1 MYYYSFNKNNKHFLK
16 KLLLLPWIIIF
27 VIIFT
32 SLIGITLMYTAAN
45 GNWYPWANKQI
56 IHLVTALPIMIIIA
70 ITDVRIWFKMSYI
83 IYILV
88 LSFLIIIEF
97 SGHTAMGATR
107 WINLGVIKIQP
118 SEIMKISLILAL
130 AKYFHNTSLLSTNII
145 VYLIPPIIMVLIP
158 FCLIIRQPDLGTAL
172 ILLALGTIIFFVTG
186 VSIRKF
192 VVVIM
197 SGLIILPFFWNLLH
211 DYQKKRVLTFL
222 NPENDPLGAGY
233 NIIQSKIA
241 IGSGGILGKGLLKGT
256 QNQLKFLPEHHTDF
270 IFTTFA
276 EEFGFTG
283 GIIILVL
290 YASLITF
297 GIFTANNTRNH
308 YSRLTAIGV
317 TSLFF
322 LHIFINM
329 AMVMGLLPV
338 VGVPLPLLSYGGTI
352 MMTMFIGFGFLFN
365 SYVHYNN
372 HINTSHKFL

>member
-1 MYYYSFNKNNKHFLK
+1 MYHSGFSKNNRHFLK
-16 KLLLLPWIIIF
+16 KLLLLPWSMILIIIF
-27 VIIFT
+27 TTI
-32 SLIGITLMYTAAN
+32 IGITLMYTAAN
-45 GNWYPWANKQI
+45 GSWYPWANKQI
-56 IHLVTALPIMIIIA
+56 IHLLTSLPIMIIIA
-70 ITDVRIWFKMSYI
+70 ITDVRLWFKMSYV

-88 LSFLIIIEF
+88 LSFLAIIEF

-130 AKYFHNTSLLSTNII
+130 AKYFHNISQLSTNRII
-145 VYLIPPIIMVLIP
+145 YLIPPIIMIFIP
-158 FCLIIRQPDLGTAL
+158 FCLILRQPDLGTAL
-172 ILLALGTIIFFVTG
+172 ILLALGTLIFFATG

-192 VVVIM
+192 IVIIIAA
-197 SGLIILPFFWNLLH
+197 LIILPFSWNLLH

-222 NPENDPLGAGY
+222 NPESDPLGAGY

-241 IGSGGILGKGLLKGT
+241 IGSGGIFGKGLLKGT

-276 EEFGFTG
+276 EEFGFVG
-283 GIIILVL
+283 GIIILAL
-290 YASLITF
+290 YALLIIF
-297 GIFTANNTRNH
+297 GIFTANNIRNH
-308 YSRLTAIGV
+308 YSRLIAIGI

-352 MMTMFIGFGFLFN
+352 MMTIFIGFGFLFN
-365 SYVHYNN
+365 SYVHYNS
-372 HINTSHKFL
+372 HINTNHKFL